1 MHSVRIDR
9 INRLVEQRVVGALD
23 LAEVERSGAAVRAA
37 VRSLGTAPGAHV
49 TLYDLSETAPMD
61 DAVIESALR
70 QFADPRFTCVRARK
84 VALLAPSALARMKLN
99 APAGSRDNMRMFA
112 DRGAAMR
119 WLLS

>member
-1 MHSVRIDR
+1 MHGVRIDR

-49 TLYDLSETAPMD
+49 TLYDLSETAPLD

-70 QFADPRFTCVRARK
+70 QFADPRFTCVCARK

-112 DRGAAMR
+112 DRGDAMR